1 METLPPYSVPSGTL
15 PPIEPRK
22 KAAIMCWMHFAD
34 LTAARQENNII
45 KSRIASSAP
54 RIASQLCSKVFM
66 IDVQAESIE
75 TYYRQAKKNIE
86 ALEETW
92 DMWAVAK
99 ILRSQVSDPKTYDI
113 VSRVLDT
120 YLLVSPSIP
129 ISFSPSYSSSFACS
143 RPLMASS
150 RLKIM
155 AQKRQ

>member
-1 METLPPYSVPSGTL
+1 METLPPDNVPSGISS
-15 PPIEPRK
+15 PVEPRK
-22 KAAIMCWMHFAD
+22 KAVIMCWMRFAD
-34 LTAARQENNII
+34 LTAARQENTSI
-45 KSRIASSAP
+45 KSRIAFAAP
-54 RIASQLCSKVFM
+54 RIARKLCLELFM

-75 TYYRQAKKNIE
+75 IYYRQAKKNFE

-92 DMWAVAK
+92 DKWAVAK

-120 YLLVSPSIP
+120 YLLVSHSIP
-129 ISFSPSYSSSFACS
+129 ISFSPSYSFSFACS